1 MHRLPYEAGEFAR
14 YLTDLCG
21 RTDRRDGWC
30 AIFWQRDPEGM
41 RACLDGVEIPP
52 WDVVGSLL
60 QDLAA
65 VTGAVYAEQETAR
78 ARALHTA
85 AATAHDRRPGG
96 REALLE
102 RLELMRREEVYAKH
116 RAGELL
122 RLLSAEPGRG
132 PEAERLTVE
141 LAWTRDDHARA
152 MARIAELTTRLS
164 RLDPPHPLGPPSGAA
179 GVGAAGG
186 SPHAGGHPVPDP
198 GEGWGAVGAS
208 GPADAPHRPGRPSTA
223 GASPYAGGDP
233 APTAGEPLPPH
244 PLGPS
249 SGAGG
254 PASAAAAVS
263 SAGAPGYAGGHP
275 VPDPGEGRGAVGASG
290 SDAAPHPLGPSS
302 GAATPA
308 SAVGA
313 AAGPGPG
320 GPSHAVGAPS
330 PTTDA
335 PRPAGAPH
343 PAVVASPAT
352 AGQAATA
359 GAPAA
364 PAKPAKARRRRG
376 SARFAGV
383 EEDGDG
389 AVAVPV
395 LPVAGD
401 IPRGARYGGASPAP
415 VTVAEPAPDPEEAVL
430 AARGTVAALGRLRAE
445 GRGGEA
451 HVVLCEAAARPGAW
465 LPALRT
471 ELERAGLGADWTT
484 LLWEVASQPAARV
497 AAAADALALA
507 GRGDDGRLLLR
518 QGVARPAGEIADTVM
533 ALEDEGMAPR
543 AGALLAAYVEVRSA
557 EDTARVAER
566 DPFRLVPRLL
576 AAARAV
582 SPSRERDLI
591 HALRVA
597 GHLAA

>member
-60 QDLAA
+60 HDLAA

-122 RLLSAEPGRG
+122 RLLSAEPERG

-164 RLDPPHPLGPPSGAA
+164 RLDPPRPLGPSGGAA
-179 GVGAAGG
+179 GAGAAGGLRAGG
-186 SPHAGGHPVPDP
+186 SPHAGGEPVPDS
-198 GEGWGAVGAS
+198 GEGW
-208 GPADAPHRPGRPSTA
+208 P
-223 GASPYAGGDP
+223 
-233 APTAGEPLPPH
+233 
-244 PLGPS
+244 
-249 SGAGG
+249 
-254 PASAAAAVS
+254 
-263 SAGAPGYAGGHP
+263 
-275 VPDPGEGRGAVGASG
+275 AVGASG
-290 SDAAPHPLGPSS
+290 SDDAPHPLGPSS

-320 GPSHAVGAPS
+320 GPSHAVGAPA

-335 PRPAGAPH
+335 PRPAGAPD
-343 PAVVASPAT
+343 PAVVASP
-352 AGQAATA
+352 ATA

-376 SARFAGV
+376 SARFAGI

-401 IPRGARYGGASPAP
+401 LPRGARYGGASPAP

-497 AAAADALALA
+497 AAA
-507 GRGDDGRLLLR
+507 
-518 QGVARPAGEIADTVM
+518 
-533 ALEDEGMAPR
+533 
-543 AGALLAAYVEVRSA
+543 
-557 EDTARVAER
+557 
-566 DPFRLVPRLL
+566 
-576 AAARAV
+576 
-582 SPSRERDLI
+582 
-591 HALRVA
+591 
-597 GHLAA
+597 